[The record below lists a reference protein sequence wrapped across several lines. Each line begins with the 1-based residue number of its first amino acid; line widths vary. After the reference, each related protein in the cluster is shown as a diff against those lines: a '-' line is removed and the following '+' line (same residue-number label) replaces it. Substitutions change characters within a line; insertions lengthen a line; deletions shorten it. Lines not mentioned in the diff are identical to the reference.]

1 MPYVHRIAVAFF
13 GNLVETSVEFRKAFA
28 GLPAMSSSFL
38 TWLEEEVHFLQAPS
52 VTNNNIKYQALLG
65 YWVNTYYW
73 ASQQL
78 IGRVSVCL
86 LLELAS

>member
-52 VTNNNIKYQALLG
+52 VAKNNLNYQALSG
-65 YWVNTYYW
+65 YYFLH
-73 ASQQL
+73 A
-78 IGRVSVCL
+78 
-86 LLELAS
+86 

>member
-38 TWLEEEVHFLQAPS
+38 TWLEEEVCTIFAGS
-52 VTNNNIKYQALLG
+52 GCYK
-65 YWVNTYYW
+65 
-73 ASQQL
+73 
-78 IGRVSVCL
+78 
-86 LLELAS
+86 